1 MPGNITSTVTGNI
14 CKQLVLLLG
23 WFSLICSPAMSK
35 TYEGISELA
44 PSVYIKNMNKALW
57 KGCSILN
64 ATVDITLNK
73 SLYAVKNYF
82 LLPFCRLTHIHN
94 FFLTF
99 RMVADSICGS
109 WCTKMHDPKT
119 QASKTDDSEVNIQ
132 PVSAVFHITSDG
144 VKSNQ
149 YLNTGGKKK
158 GYGNFLF
165 FFNERKQKKRAMSFL
180 PTPYTYTHT
189 HTPSRKK
196 HNIS

>member
-14 CKQLVLLLG
+14 CKQLVLILG
-23 WFSLICSPAMSK
+23 WFSLICSPAMSE
-35 TYEGISELA
+35 TYEGISGLA

-73 SLYAVKNYF
+73 SLYEVKNYF

-119 QASKTDDSEVNIQ
+119 QASKTDVSEVNIQ
-132 PVSAVFHITSDG
+132 PVSAMFHITSDG

-158 GYGNFLF
+158 KGYGNFLF
-165 FFNERKQKKRAMSFL
+165 FF
-180 PTPYTYTHT
+180 
-189 HTPSRKK
+189 
-196 HNIS
+196 